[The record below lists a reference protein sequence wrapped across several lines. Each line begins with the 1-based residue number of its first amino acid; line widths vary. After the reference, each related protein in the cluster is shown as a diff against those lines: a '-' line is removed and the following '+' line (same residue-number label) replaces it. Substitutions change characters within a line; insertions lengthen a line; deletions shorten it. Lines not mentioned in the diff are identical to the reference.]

1 MVFKLEKILHTI
13 KDSMLERQILPNLMG
28 MASES
33 NYRSRNEEHF
43 HKLEL
48 LFDITRLLVQ

>member
-33 NYRSRNEEHF
+33 NYRSRNEERF
-43 HKLEL
+43 HKSGL

>member
-1 MVFKLEKILHTI
+1 
-13 KDSMLERQILPNLMG
+13 MLERQIAPNLLG
-28 MASES
+28 MASET
-33 NYRSRNEEHF
+33 NYRSRNKEHF